1 MAPGHST
8 SGARFDYAI
17 LCCHFSNHSPLPGRL
32 GPWGVQDWNRHLN
45 LHIIT
50 ATSAHATV
58 VASLI
63 TALTWEICDRCNDQ
77 SQFAHDEALTAQLCA
92 RWIDEGIY
100 TVLLACSG
108 DLAVGVVTI
117 AESHAL
123 YAEGKI
129 GIIQECYVLPA
140 YRNQAAGS
148 ALLEAALGMAQERGW
163 ACMELCTPPLPEF
176 ANALEFYQRHAF
188 VPVGGRKMRVR
199 CSSGD

>member
-1 MAPGHST
+1 LS
-8 SGARFDYAI
+8 
-17 LCCHFSNHSPLPGRL
+17 
-32 GPWGVQDWNRHLN
+32 
-45 LHIIT
+45 LHIVN

-63 TALTWEICDRCNDQ
+63 TALTQEICDRCNDQ
-77 SQFAHDEALTAQLCA
+77 SHFAHNETLTSQLCA

-100 TVLLACSG
+100 TVLLAYDG
-108 DLAVGVVTI
+108 DRPMGVVTI

-129 GIIQECYVLPA
+129 GIIQECYVAPA

-148 ALLEAALGMAQERGW
+148 ALLEAALGLAPQRGW

-176 ANALEFYQRHAF
+176 ANALAFYERHAF

-199 CSSGD
+199 CASGG